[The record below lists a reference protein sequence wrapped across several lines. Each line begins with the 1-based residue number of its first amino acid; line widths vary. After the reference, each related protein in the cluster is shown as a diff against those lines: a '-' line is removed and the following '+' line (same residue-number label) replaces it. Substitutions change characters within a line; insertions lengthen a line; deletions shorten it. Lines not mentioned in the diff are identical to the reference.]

1 MNKENIK
8 EKNDKLNSKSMNAKK
23 SKLKKIINIIE
34 YTIIFLIILVNA
46 ILIIKSVKNPEK
58 TPDLFGKKAFIIV
71 SGSMIPTIDI
81 GDVALIQD
89 ASTANVGDII
99 AFRKDTTVIVHRVIN
114 QMDVNGNV
122 MYQTKGDNNN
132 VPDLELVSTL
142 NMEGVYFNKIP
153 WIGNVL
159 MFLYNNLTYV
169 VVVVILVIIVKYFF
183 D

>member
-1 MNKENIK
+1 MDK
-8 EKNDKLNSKSMNAKK
+8 EKLNEKKDKLKFKSAKTEK
-23 SKLKKIINIIE
+23 SKIKKVINIIE
-34 YTIIFLIILVNA
+34 YTIIFLIILANA
-46 ILIIKSVKNPEK
+46 ILIIKSVNNPNK

-71 SGSMIPTIDI
+71 SGSMIPTIQV
-81 GDVALIQD
+81 GDVVLIQN
-89 ASTANVGDII
+89 STTANEGEII
-99 AFRKDTTVIVHRVIN
+99 AFRKDTTVIVHRVIKKMN
-114 QMDVNGNV
+114 GNGNV

-132 VPDLELVSTL
+132 IPDLELVSTQ